1 MLVAR
6 RGLELVF
13 IRYLRLNHKYRR
25 ESFNYFFSNV
35 LKCMF
40 FVHLKA
46 IKLTTILTTTK
57 NMFYLKE
64 PNSKNKT
71 LIIVQYYVARD
82 KAKFRI
88 STNIKINP
96 DNWDKKNRIPIRK
109 RGGLGI
115 ESQKISVKL
124 NEINKKIEDLRYKF
138 GKELTVG
145 DLKLAFN
152 KSEEFVYAL
161 DYFEAFLNERIKV
174 SDVAYKTIQKYK
186 VVLNKLVVFQIHKK
200 RQYKLSDLKEQFF
213 IDLIIYLRDKHDLYD
228 NTLNRYISVIK
239 TFLRWCIKKGYSP
252 PMDFTEVR
260 IKKHETDDVA
270 LTREEVELIASA
282 ELSGAKDRARDLF
295 LIGVYSG
302 QRWSDYSV
310 FDKADVRNGLLYK
323 RAKKTSSIS
332 KIPLHT
338 KLKAIL
344 DKYDWNLPKI
354 SSQKFNVHIQQI
366 CKALE
371 INDKIKFTHSKG
383 NHKKEEIKEKWE
395 KIGSHTARRTY
406 ITLASEGN
414 VPDHFIMEITG
425 IKDSNTL
432 KKYKKVNNKAI
443 IEHTKDLF

>member
-200 RQYKLSDLKEQFF
+200 RQYKLLDLKEQFF

-252 PMDFTEVR
+252 PMDFAEVR

>member
-1 MLVAR
+1 
-6 RGLELVF
+6 
-13 IRYLRLNHKYRR
+13 
-25 ESFNYFFSNV
+25 
-35 LKCMF
+35 
-40 FVHLKA
+40 
-46 IKLTTILTTTK
+46 
-57 NMFYLKE
+57 MFYLKE

-71 LIIVQYYVARD
+71 LIIVQYYVAKD
-82 KAKFRI
+82 KAKFKI

-115 ESQKISVKL
+115 ESQKINVKL
-124 NEINKKIEDLRYKF
+124 MEFNKKIEDLRFKF
-138 GKELTVG
+138 GKELTIG

-152 KSEEFVYAL
+152 KSEEYVYAL
-161 DYFEAFLNERIKV
+161 DYFEAFLNERIKIG
-174 SDVAYKTIQKYK
+174 DVTYRSIQKYET
-186 VVLNKLVVFQIHKK
+186 VLKKLVEFQIHTSRK
-200 RQYKLSDLKEQFF
+200 YKLSDLKEQFF
-213 IDLIIYLRDKHDLYD
+213 IDLIIHLRDKHDLYD

-239 TFLRWCIKKGYSP
+239 TFLRWSLKKGYSP
-252 PMDFTEVR
+252 PMDFTEVK

-270 LTREEVELIASA
+270 LTREEVQLIESA
-282 ELSGAKDRARDLF
+282 ELSGAQDRARDLF

-310 FDKADVRNGLLYK
+310 FDEADIRNGLIIK

-332 KIPLHT
+332 KIPLHD

-344 DKYDWNLPKI
+344 DKYEWNLPKI
-354 SSQKFNVHIQQI
+354 SSQKFNVHIQKI

-383 NHKKEEIKEKWE
+383 NFKKEEIKEKWE

-414 VPDHFIMEITG
+414 IPDHIIMEITG

-443 IEHTKDLF
+443 TELTKDLF

>member
-1 MLVAR
+1 M
-6 RGLELVF
+6 
-13 IRYLRLNHKYRR
+13 H
-25 ESFNYFFSNV
+25 
-35 LKCMF
+35 
-40 FVHLKA
+40 
-46 IKLTTILTTTK
+46 
-57 NMFYLKE
+57 FYLKE
-64 PNSKNKT
+64 PKSKNKS
-71 LIIVQYYVARD
+71 LIIVKYYVGKD
-82 KAKFRI
+82 KKYFQL

-96 DNWDKKNRIPIRK
+96 LNWDKIKKLPKHK
-109 RGGLGI
+109 RGIDGVKLRTI
-115 ESQKISVKL
+115 ESKL
-124 NEINKKIEDLRYKF
+124 IDINKKIQNLRIDF
-138 GKELTVG
+138 GKNLTIG

-152 KSEEFVYAL
+152 KKEEMIYML
-161 DYFEAFLNERIKV
+161 DYFESFIDERIKV
-174 SDVAYKTIQKYK
+174 GEVSDRSVIKYKT
-186 VVLNKLVVFQIHKK
+186 VLKKLVLFQTHKK
-200 RQYKLSDLKEQFF
+200 TKYKLSDLKEDFF
-213 IDLIIYLRDKHDLYD
+213 TSLIIYFRNNHNLYD
-228 NTLNRYISVIK
+228 NTVARYISVIK
-239 TFLRWCIKKGYSP
+239 TFLRWCLKKGYSP
-252 PMDFTEVR
+252 PMYFQDVKV
-260 IKKHETDDVA
+260 KKHETDDIA
-270 LTREEVELIASA
+270 LTMAEVELFTKADLTPA
-282 ELSGAKDRARDLF
+282 QDRCRDLF

-414 VPDHFIMEITG
+414 IPDHIIMEITG

-443 IEHTKDLF
+443 TELTKDLF